1 MNNEQIAINA
11 LLCYNALQTNLNI
24 IDSLCNLMD
33 EQSKII
39 ELSGVSTYSK
49 IVEIFNDIIL
59 VLQANNLKGC
69 GIYDETIGVYNVK
82 MLSYITNYDKV
93 YVTVATIDFSYFFIN
108 NSINWEQIS
117 TDDNAF
123 MEQFLLLKLS
133 LDQFKNSV
141 EPFIK
146 K

>member
-1 MNNEQIAINA
+1 MNNEQIAFNA
-11 LLCYNALQTNLNI
+11 LACYNALQTNLNI
-24 IDSLCNLMD
+24 IDNLCNLMD
-33 EQSKII
+33 DQSKII
-39 ELSGVSTYSK
+39 GLSGVSTDSK
-49 IVEIFNDIIL
+49 IVEIFNNIIL

-93 YVTVATIDFSYFFIN
+93 YVSVATIDFSYFFIN
-108 NSINWEQIS
+108 NSVKWEQIS

-123 MEQFLLLKLS
+123 MNELKLLKLS

>member
-1 MNNEQIAINA
+1 MNNDQIANDA
-11 LLCYNALQTNLNI
+11 LLCYNALQTNLDI
-24 IDSLCNLMD
+24 IDKLCNLID
-33 EQSKII
+33 NQSKII
-39 ELSGVSTYSK
+39 GLSGVSTDSK

-69 GIYDETIGVYNVK
+69 GVYNVAAGIYNVN

-93 YVTVATIDFSYFFIN
+93 PVTVGTIDFSYFFIN
-108 NSINWEQIS
+108 NSINWVQIS

-133 LDQFKNSV
+133 LDQFKSSV